1 MSDLPSVEG
10 SLWKL
15 KASLTGASWKKH
27 WAFTDGVKICQ
38 WRSKSKP
45 SITEAPK
52 YTLYLKDCKISD
64 YQGRK
69 YCFKISEI
77 NSNLSLV
84 LAVDDFDSYEKWLKI
99 LIRNENDTEN
109 IETSIF
115 PADFDMEGSDAEDVV
130 VADDEKKEPVE
141 EARPDFIL
149 DYFKQHD
156 VYQVSAL
163 LGGNVFEPADYNEL
177 TFYHIY
183 FSRTQAIHASP

>member
-1 MSDLPSVEG
+1 MSELPSIEG

-27 WAFTDGVKICQ
+27 WAFSDGVKICQ
-38 WRSKSKP
+38 WRNKSKP

-69 YCFKISEI
+69 YCFKISEN

-84 LAVDDFDSYEKWLKI
+84 LAVDDFDSYEKWLRV
-99 LIRNENDTEN
+99 LIRNENDTTEN
-109 IETSIF
+109 IDTAIF
-115 PADFDMEGSDAEDVV
+115 PADFDMEGSEAEDLA
-130 VADDEKKEPVE
+130 VADDEKKEPAE
-141 EARPDFIL
+141 EAKPDFIM

-156 VYQVSAL
+156 VYQVSAPTQKHI
-163 LGGNVFEPADYNEL
+163 VFDPAFCNEL
-177 TFYHIY
+177 TFYH
-183 FSRTQAIHASP
+183 F

>member
-1 MSDLPSVEG
+1 MSELPSVEG

-69 YCFKISEI
+69 YGFKISEN

-99 LIRNENDTEN
+99 LIRNENDTPDN
-109 IETSIF
+109 IDTAIF
-115 PADFDMEGSDAEDVV
+115 PADFDMEGVMLKIWLLPMTRERNLL
-130 VADDEKKEPVE
+130 KKQ
-141 EARPDFIL
+141 DQTLFWIT
-149 DYFKQHD
+149 
-156 VYQVSAL
+156 SSS
-163 LGGNVFEPADYNEL
+163 
-177 TFYHIY
+177 T
-183 FSRTQAIHASP
+183 TCTM